1 MIPEVTIS
9 ASETGIPKTEAIII
23 IVAPTNSTETALKIQ
38 MSVISFPTVSK
49 TLPPELSLWEERH
62 SPLSL
67 LNLNKKD
74 NAH

>member
-23 IVAPTNSTETALKIQ
+23 IVTPINSTETALKIQ
-38 MSVISFPTVSK
+38 MSVICFPTVSK
-49 TLPPELSLWEERH
+49 TLPPELSLWEERY

-67 LNLNKKD
+67 LDLNKKN
-74 NAH
+74 NAP